1 MLHFPLHSRR
11 PQCTFFRAPNARH
24 WTDQGGIE
32 PHRHPIATWYISL
45 KIDHGG
51 HPIQLG
57 KCLKMVRFKAT
68 APRTPYSHF
77 VRKEQ
82 LKPSLTA
89 GFRNLGS
96 VKDLLRVALVFLWL
110 VWGLFMVDLGFTY
123 MMVLKDYLRV

>member
-1 MLHFPLHSRR
+1 
-11 PQCTFFRAPNARH
+11 
-24 WTDQGGIE
+24 
-32 PHRHPIATWYISL
+32 
-45 KIDHGG
+45 
-51 HPIQLG
+51 
-57 KCLKMVRFKAT
+57 MVRFEAT

-110 VWGLFMVDLGFTY
+110 VWGLFMVDLGFIY
-123 MMVLKDYLRV
+123 MMFLKDYLQYENQKRMEKQRIGKA